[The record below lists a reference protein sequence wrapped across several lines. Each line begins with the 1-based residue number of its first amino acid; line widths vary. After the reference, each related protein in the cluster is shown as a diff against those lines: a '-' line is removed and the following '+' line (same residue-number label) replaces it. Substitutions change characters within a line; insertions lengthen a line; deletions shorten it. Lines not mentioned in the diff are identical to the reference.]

1 MTDNRQRGFTLIEL
15 VVVIT
20 ILGILAAFAVPKFIT
35 LDATARAAT
44 INGLAGSVRSA
55 AALARGMSMASQN
68 TTAVTME
75 GSAVSLLN
83 NYPDATLTGIIA
95 AVNTTA
101 SGTDFTI
108 AAGASASGTATW
120 TKVGATTGTS
130 CIVSYTP
137 PASAGATPTITAVTS
152 GC

>member
-1 MTDNRQRGFTLIEL
+1 MIANRQRGFTLIEL

-35 LDATARAAT
+35 LDSTARAAT

-55 AALARGMSMASQN
+55 AALARGMSMATGVAS
-68 TTAVTME
+68 AVTME
-75 GSAVSLLN
+75 GTAVALVN
-83 NYPDATLTGIIA
+83 NYPDATNSGIIA
-95 AVNTTA
+95 AVNTS
-101 SGTDFTI
+101 SGDFNV

-120 TKVGATTGTS
+120 TKPGATTLSS
-130 CIVSYTP
+130 CQVAYTP
-137 PASAGATPTITAVTS
+137 PASAGVAPTIVVTTS